1 MKLSIYLDADTLD
14 TLDTLARD
22 RNLSRSSTIAMLL
35 TAYTPAPLAPA
46 NHPPSPPISTTNR
59 PVSTIGTRK
68 PAPKGGKL

>member
-1 MKLSIYLDADTLD
+1 MKLSIYLDTDTLD

-35 TAYTPAPLAPA
+35 ATYTTPPAALAPA
-46 NHPPSPPISTTNR
+46 NNAPAL
-59 PVSTIGTRK
+59 PVSAPKPTIGQRK

>member
-1 MKLSIYLDADTLD
+1 MKLSIYLDPDTLAA
-14 TLDTLARD
+14 LDTLARD

-35 TAYTPAPLAPA
+35 AAYAPAPLAPA
-46 NHPPSPPISTTNR
+46 NNPPSLPISATNR